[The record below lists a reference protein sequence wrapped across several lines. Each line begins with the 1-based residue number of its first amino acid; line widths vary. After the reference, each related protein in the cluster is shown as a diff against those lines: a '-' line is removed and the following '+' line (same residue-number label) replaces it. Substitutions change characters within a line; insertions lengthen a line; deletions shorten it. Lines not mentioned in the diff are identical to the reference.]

1 MKDTKSQKVA
11 EDQMPVSFPGV
22 TATQAI
28 TQNRAFAVGAG
39 VVGNVL
45 EWFDYGIYGTL
56 AAVIS
61 SVFFPSKDPI
71 TSLLLT
77 FVVFGVG
84 FIVRPLGALV
94 FGHIADKYGR
104 KIALSW
110 TIFLM
115 AGSTFAMGLTPS
127 YASIGI
133 IAPSFLALCRL
144 VQGLSTGGEWG
155 GATTFLVEYA
165 PDSRRGLYGSFQQ
178 VSNIGGLMIGSL
190 IGVILTYNLS
200 HEALYTWG
208 WRIPFLAG
216 VSLGVVGWYMR
227 RQIED
232 TPAYKEVE
240 ISHRVVANPIRSA
253 FRDHHSSIIK
263 MFVFQFSPAVTY
275 FTLFMFMG
283 TYINKILKVPLNRA
297 ILSNFFCLLF
307 VVMVIPIMGH
317 ISDKI
322 GRKAVLLTGYIS
334 FAIFTYPLFVFIGDG
349 NFAKLVFAQ
358 LVLGLFMAMY
368 SGPGPAFTAEI
379 FPTNVR
385 VSTMSIGYN
394 AAVALLGGTAPFV
407 NTYLI
412 KVTNNNIAP
421 AFYVTIAS
429 VISVFA
435 ICTLPETYNKPL
447 Q

>member
-1 MKDTKSQKVA
+1 
-11 EDQMPVSFPGV
+11 
-22 TATQAI
+22 
-28 TQNRAFAVGAG
+28 
-39 VVGNVL
+39 
-45 EWFDYGIYGTL
+45 
-56 AAVIS
+56 
-61 SVFFPSKDPI
+61 
-71 TSLLLT
+71 
-77 FVVFGVG
+77 
-84 FIVRPLGALV
+84 
-94 FGHIADKYGR
+94 
-104 KIALSW
+104 
-110 TIFLM
+110 
-115 AGSTFAMGLTPS
+115 
-127 YASIGI
+127 
-133 IAPSFLALCRL
+133 
-144 VQGLSTGGEWG
+144 
-155 GATTFLVEYA
+155 
-165 PDSRRGLYGSFQQ
+165 
-178 VSNIGGLMIGSL
+178 
-190 IGVILTYNLS
+190 
-200 HEALYTWG
+200 
-208 WRIPFLAG
+208 
-216 VSLGVVGWYMR
+216 
-227 RQIED
+227 
-232 TPAYKEVE
+232 
-240 ISHRVVANPIRSA
+240 
-253 FRDHHSSIIK
+253 

>member
-1 MKDTKSQKVA
+1 VKDTKSQKVA

-110 TIFLM
+110 TITLM

-133 IAPSFLALCRL
+133 SAPILLAACRL
-144 VQGLSTGGEWG
+144 LQGLSTGGEWG
-155 GATTFLVEYA
+155 GATAFLVEYA
-165 PDSRRGLYGSFQQ
+165 PENRRGLYGSFQQ
-178 VSNIGGLMIGSL
+178 MSVVGGLMLGSL
-190 IGVILTYNLS
+190 SGVILTYNLG
-200 HEALYTWG
+200 HEALYSWG
-208 WRIPFLAG
+208 WRIPFIAG
-216 VSLGVVGWYMR
+216 ISLGVVGWYIR
-227 RQIED
+227 RKLED
-232 TPAYKEVE
+232 TPAYQEVE
-240 ISHRVVANPIRSA
+240 ISHKVVANPIRTAFKSHLSA
-253 FRDHHSSIIK
+253 MVKVMAFSVLP
-263 MFVFQFSPAVTY
+263 FVSYYIVFI
-275 FTLFMFMG
+275 FMG
-283 TYINKILKVPLNRA
+283 TYINKILKLPLNRSL
-297 ILSNFFCLLF
+297 LSNFFCFILVLIF
-307 VVMVIPIMGH
+307 APIMGH

-322 GRKAVLLTGYIS
+322 GRKPLLFTCFIGL
-334 FAIFTYPLFVFIGDG
+334 AICTYPLFVFISDG
-349 NFAKLVFAQ
+349 NFAKLIFAQ
-358 LVLGLFMAMY
+358 LVLGLFMSMY
-368 SGPGPAFTAEI
+368 AGPGPAFQAEV

-385 VSTMSIGYN
+385 VSTLSLGYN
-394 AAVALLGGTAPFV
+394 IGGLTGGVAPFIAI
-407 NTYLI
+407 YLI
-412 KVTNNNIAP
+412 KVTNNNAAP
-421 AFYVTIAS
+421 SFYVIAAAIVS
-429 VISVFA
+429 VIA
-435 ICTLPETYNKPL
+435 LCTLPETYDKPL